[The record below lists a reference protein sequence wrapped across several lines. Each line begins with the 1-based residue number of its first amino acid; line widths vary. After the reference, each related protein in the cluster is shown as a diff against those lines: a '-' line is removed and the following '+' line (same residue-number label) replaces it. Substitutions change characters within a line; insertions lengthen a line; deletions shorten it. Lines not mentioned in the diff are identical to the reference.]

1 MRIENSTRSTKA
13 PVLLRLALPAA
24 ALSLLLAL
32 ASAPR
37 LLAQSSDDV
46 KTMDKVRAL
55 YLTGP
60 IPSSISCDVAVDWD
74 AFFKELK
81 IEQTDEVKARL
92 QKFKAIQ
99 MHVGSRDSAHTD
111 VTITGVD
118 PSISTVAD
126 SLRQQLGGF
135 FQTYWSIGFAQ
146 FLGEKSDPFKLTP
159 SADGYEVTSGSEGS
173 KVGVEIDKAFLVTQ
187 FSFVS
192 PQMNVVVKPKFQAGS
207 NGLLRLSSTDET
219 VEMGASKMV
228 VNFGWDY
235 QKIDGY
241 DIPQH
246 LHMALSGSY
255 AFDYTLTGCKV
266 TAEASPVHPAK

>member
-1 MRIENSTRSTKA
+1 
-13 PVLLRLALPAA
+13 VLFRLALPAA

-32 ASAPR
+32 ASTPR
-37 LLAQSSDDV
+37 ALAQSEADL

-81 IEQTDEVKARL
+81 VEQTDEVKARL

-99 MHVGSRDSAHTD
+99 MHVVSRDATHTD
-111 VTITGVD
+111 VTITGAD
-118 PSISTVAD
+118 PSISTVSD
-126 SLRQQLGGF
+126 GLRQQLGGF
-135 FQTYWSIGFAQ
+135 FQTYRSLGFAQ
-146 FLGEKSDPFKLTP
+146 FLGEKSKPFQLT
-159 SADGYEVTSGSEGS
+159 SNTNGYEVTSGSEDS
-173 KVGVEIDKAFLVTQ
+173 KSAVEIDKAFLVTQ

-192 PQMNVVVKPKFQAGS
+192 PQMNAVMKPKFQAGS
-207 NGLLRLSSTDET
+207 NGLLRLSSIDET
-219 VEMGASKMV
+219 IDMGATKMV

-246 LHMALSGSY
+246 LHIALPGSF